1 RGIDVEALG
10 PTGAGLGQTA
20 LDVKITGNDVN
31 PNDTTGFPL
40 YAIYV
45 GADAQGSG
53 TSGSNVHAEI
63 HGNTVPTSSACDT
76 QCSGSTTGMIFYE
89 TVDTSGQPLQ
99 GTKTGTLFQTGAGG
113 GVSNEIAT
121 TNTGTAG
128 KTCSFLNGGT
138 LTLSATPP
146 VTVARLSMPH
156 LVPAAA
162 MAHSVFAA
170 GRSGA
175 PALTIVAFIAVP
187 ARRWWRVV

>member
-1 RGIDVEALG
+1 
-10 PTGAGLGQTA
+10 
-20 LDVKITGNDVN
+20 
-31 PNDTTGFPL
+31 

-45 GADAQGSG
+45 GADAQGTG

-63 HGNTVPTSSACDT
+63 HGNTVPTPATGACDT
-76 QCSGSTTGMIFYE
+76 QCAATVGMIVYE
-89 TVDTSGQPLQ
+89 TVSGAT
-99 GTKTGTLFQTGAGG
+99 GTRSGTLFQTGAGG
-113 GVSNEIAT
+113 SVSNEIAT

-128 KTCSFLNGGT
+128 KTCSFVNGGT

-175 PALTIVAFIAVP
+175 PALPPVAFIAIP
-187 ARRWWRVV
+187 MRRWSARGVTVTKEGLDG